1 MKDVAL
7 CRHLCAKQP
16 PMGRKEGENKVPNKF
31 SVIGNEGK
39 EEQENNG
46 SGALTATGKAA
57 AAAKIKGTR

>member
-1 MKDVAL
+1 
-7 CRHLCAKQP
+7 
-16 PMGRKEGENKVPNKF
+16 MGRKEGENKVPNKF